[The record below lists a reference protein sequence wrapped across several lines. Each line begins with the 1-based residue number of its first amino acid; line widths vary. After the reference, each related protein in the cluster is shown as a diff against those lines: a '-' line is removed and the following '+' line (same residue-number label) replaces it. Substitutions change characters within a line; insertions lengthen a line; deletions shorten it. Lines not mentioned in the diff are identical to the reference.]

1 MCGIFGAF
9 DRQQRPLGE
18 NFAELGCQRMA
29 HRGPDDQGYFEADGV
44 LIGNRR
50 LSILDPAGGHQ
61 PMFSEDGQ
69 IAVVQNGEIY
79 NFVELSRG
87 LNCSTTCD
95 TEVIL
100 RLYERD
106 GEDFVHRLNGMFAI
120 AIFDRRRQKLMLFRD
135 RVGEK
140 PLYLH
145 DDGTRLVFASEIK
158 SILAVGVPAEPNL
171 AALDAYLTYNFV
183 PPPIT
188 LFRGIRHLPPG
199 HMLSIDRR
207 GTVIEREWWNFADNA
222 VEQRS
227 ESDWCDRL
235 IETLGDATQLR
246 LRSDVPL
253 GAFLSGGID
262 SSSVVA
268 LMAGRLPHPVQTFCI
283 GFDDP
288 RFDESKYARE
298 VAERFGTHHTCE
310 IVQADMTSLWPLATW
325 HSDQPHGDVSF
336 LPTYC
341 VSRMAR
347 QHVKVVM
354 TGDGGDELFAG
365 YDVHKRFF
373 SSPRDHLAQADFE
386 REYVRAISLFT
397 PEEKRNLYSSAAK
410 EALCGVDS
418 FALAEHHMQ
427 PLRHWDRINQ
437 VLGLDVKLLLPG
449 NNLVKPDKMA
459 MAVSL
464 EPRAPF
470 LDVRMIELAFR
481 IPGALKLKDGTT
493 KWIFKRA
500 AERLLSSKIVHR
512 KKQMFSV
519 PIGEWFK
526 TTLLPFVRD
535 VLLSKAT
542 TQRGLFDTARV
553 TQMIEQHA
561 AGTENYTR
569 HLRALI
575 SLELWQR
582 MFVDASFDHAP
593 TFEELG
599 LKTPAAAPPVFTKRA
614 A

>member
-9 DRQQRPLGE
+9 DRDRRPFGDV
-18 NFAELGCQRMA
+18 FAELGCRRMA
-29 HRGPDDQGYFEADGV
+29 HRGPDDQGYFESDGI

-50 LSILDPAGGHQ
+50 LSILDLAGGHQ
-61 PMFSEDGQ
+61 PMFSDDGQ

-87 LNCSTTCD
+87 LDCKTTCD

-120 AIFDRRRQKLMLFRD
+120 AILDRRRRKLLLYRD
-135 RVGEK
+135 RVGKK

-145 DDGTRLVFASEIK
+145 DDGTRLIFASEIK
-158 SILAVGVPAEPNL
+158 SMFAVGVKAEMDL
-171 AALDAYLTYNFV
+171 TAFDAYLTYNFV
-183 PPPIT
+183 PPPLT
-188 LFRGIRHLPPG
+188 LFQGIRHLPPG
-199 HMLSIDRR
+199 HMLSIDDR
-207 GTVIEREWWNFADNA
+207 GVIVEREWWNFAECETA
-222 VEQRS
+222 EKSV
-227 ESDWCDRL
+227 SDWCDQL
-235 IETLGDATQLR
+235 VETLDDATRIR

-262 SSSVVA
+262 SSSIVA
-268 LMAGRLPHPVQTFCI
+268 LMNRHLPNSVQTFCI

-288 RFDESKYARE
+288 RFDESAYSQE
-298 VAERFGTHHTCE
+298 VATRFGTKHTCE
-310 IVQADMTSLWPLATW
+310 VVQADMTSTWPLATW
-325 HSDQPHGDVSF
+325 HSDQPHGDISF
-336 LPTYC
+336 LPTYW

-347 QHVKVVM
+347 RQVKVVL

-365 YDVHKRFF
+365 YDVHNRFF
-373 SSPRDHLAQADFE
+373 ATPKGHLPQSDFE
-386 REYVRAISLFT
+386 RQYVQAISLFM
-397 PEEKRNLYSSAAK
+397 PADKVAVYSAAAK
-410 EALCGVDS
+410 ESLRGANS
-418 FALAEHHMQ
+418 FALAEIHMKRF
-427 PLRHWDRINQ
+427 RHWDRINQ
-437 VLGLDVKLLLPG
+437 ALGLDVKLLLPG

-470 LDVRMIELAFR
+470 LDVRMIELAFQ
-481 IPGALKLKDGTT
+481 IPGSLKLKDGET

-500 AERLLSSKIVHR
+500 AERLLPPEIVHR
-512 KKQMFSV
+512 KKQMFTV

-526 TTLLPFVRD
+526 TSLLPFVRE
-535 VLLSKAT
+535 VLLSPT
-542 TQRGLFDTARV
+542 TAKRGLFDMQRV
-553 TQMIEQHA
+553 AAMIDEHS
-561 AGTENYTR
+561 AGVSNYTR

-599 LKTPAAAPPVFTKRA
+599 VKTPQKPLTSFSKAA
-614 A
+614 